1 MAGMNGF
8 GRAQIHKPKAYDRF
22 DNDKRNSWLDDLQ
35 ARIEQTINPPVE
47 AGPSRTPSPFE
58 PEQSEEI
65 EQEQVL
71 EDGDD
76 DLEYADVF
84 GGPGVAQRAELDE
97 AMIETYPDDEAQQE
111 AGAET
116 AEDEMDSEVL
126 APRIYPDIPSGPAAV
141 RVLCQVHAE
150 RSEAEQIASC
160 EWDHGRPHVC
170 AGQLRL

>member
-8 GRAQIHKPKAYDRF
+8 GRAQIHKPTAYDRF

-47 AGPSRTPSPFE
+47 AGPSRTPSPFK
-58 PEQSEEI
+58 PDQIEEF
-65 EQEQVL
+65 EEEQVA

-84 GGPGVAQRAELDE
+84 GGVAHQAELDE
-97 AMIETYPDDEAQQE
+97 AMIETYPDDEAVQG
-111 AGAET
+111 AGAEI
-116 AEDEMDSEVL
+116 AGREMGGEVL
-126 APRIYPDIPSGPAAV
+126 APRIYPDIPSGSAAV
-141 RVLCQVHAE
+141 RVLCQVYAE

-160 EWDHGRPHVC
+160 EWVHGRPHVC

>member
-8 GRAQIHKPKAYDRF
+8 GRAQIHKPTAYDRF

-58 PEQSEEI
+58 PEPIDEFEE
-65 EQEQVL
+65 EQVV
-71 EDGDD
+71 EDKQD

-84 GGPGVAQRAELDE
+84 GGPGVAQQAELDE
-97 AMIETYPDDEAQQE
+97 AMIETYPDDEAEQK

-116 AEDEMDSEVL
+116 AEDGMDSEVL
-126 APRIYPDIPSGPAAV
+126 APRIYADIPSGPAAV
-141 RVLCQVHAE
+141 RVVSVQSTQ
-150 RSEAEQIASC
+150 SEAEQTASC
-160 EWDHGRPHVC
+160 WWFHGRLHI
-170 AGQLRL
+170 